1 MDYSEPSNFLTDTA
15 DTNPKFGFQSSLP
28 SSNADPGSD
37 QTLELRKELEKKQL
51 YLKEGKGENEEAE
64 PDMVVVEKVYE
75 ELEKQL
81 HLKEVEE
88 DNHSIEWNQND
99 DFNCGES
106 HDGEEGLNKYDKE
119 DDGNDDEKYD
129 DEVEKRDERS
139 NGNRR
144 HHYPVRPE
152 AEDCSYYMKTG
163 TCKFGSNCKFNHP
176 ATKEKLKEREEAIE
190 RPGQTECKYYLRT
203 GGCKYGKACRYNHSR
218 AKTPVLPAKAAV
230 FPVLDLNFLGLPIR
244 PGEKECP
251 YYMRNGSCKYGANCR
266 FNHPDPTAAGG
277 TDPPSG
283 FGNGGTAALQSSPQS
298 SVAPWSSPRGLSE
311 AAPFM
316 PMMFP
321 PTQGVP
327 SQSPEWNGYQAPIY
341 PQERSMHPT
350 SAFVMSNTAT
360 DTNVYVHQQQTP
372 FDEFPERPGQ
382 PECSYY
388 LKTGDCKFRSNC
400 KYHHPK
406 NQIPKSSPCP
416 LSDKGLPLRPGQH
429 ICSYYSRYGICK
441 FGPACKFD
449 HPIHPAAMTGSA
461 EDQAHQDLA
470 REESRI
476 SETGNETDTAIQQA
490 V

>member
-176 ATKEKLKEREEAIE
+176 VRRKNQVPHTRSVFVCIQNERLCVLFVYAIAS
-190 RPGQTECKYYLRT
+190 YLVR
-203 GGCKYGKACRYNHSR
+203 CENSF
-218 AKTPVLPAKAAV
+218 
-230 FPVLDLNFLGLPIR
+230 FPLMGDFFFSVLDFV
-244 PGEKECP
+244 
-251 YYMRNGSCKYGANCR
+251 
-266 FNHPDPTAAGG
+266 GG
-277 TDPPSG
+277 FAG
-283 FGNGGTAALQSSPQS
+283 FGRSIFKRVLFCVFFKMVK
-298 SVAPWSSPRGLSE
+298 VA
-311 AAPFM
+311 
-316 PMMFP
+316 
-321 PTQGVP
+321 
-327 SQSPEWNGYQAPIY
+327 Y
-341 PQERSMHPT
+341 
-350 SAFVMSNTAT
+350 AFIV
-360 DTNVYVHQQQTP
+360 
-372 FDEFPERPGQ
+372 
-382 PECSYY
+382 
-388 LKTGDCKFRSNC
+388 
-400 KYHHPK
+400 
-406 NQIPKSSPCP
+406 
-416 LSDKGLPLRPGQH
+416 
-429 ICSYYSRYGICK
+429 
-441 FGPACKFD
+441 
-449 HPIHPAAMTGSA
+449 
-461 EDQAHQDLA
+461 
-470 REESRI
+470 RI
-476 SETGNETDTAIQQA
+476 
-490 V
+490 